1 VGDELSEVD
10 GSAVEGTGVTS
21 LGLPVGA
28 AFELLEP
35 ASAAIAEP
43 SAMGASASSRPERAA
58 ERRLALL
65 PLISAVMGVALNKRE
80 SAAAVVVIFMLKSLE
95 FLCGFRVVVRGGR
108 WLLVLLLCDACIMR
122 QGAGRAQRI
131 AWKASLAD
139 SDCLKTSSTRFLTR
153 LLKNLSSW
161 RNW

>member
-1 VGDELSEVD
+1 MGDELGEVD

-58 ERRLALL
+58 ERRVALLALEGANDG
-65 PLISAVMGVALNKRE
+65 SADTEGDKL
-80 SAAAVVVIFMLKSLE
+80 
-95 FLCGFRVVVRGGR
+95 GFDDG
-108 WLLVLLLCDACIMR
+108 
-122 QGAGRAQRI
+122 
-131 AWKASLAD
+131 
-139 SDCLKTSSTRFLTR
+139 
-153 LLKNLSSW
+153 
-161 RNW
+161 